1 MIIKVDIE
9 DIKKAV
15 NAFGESKIKRA
26 IQLSLNR
33 SIRSS
38 KSEISRLIRQKFN
51 IAKADLD
58 RKIHLRVASVSALSG
73 EVAVRGEPIS
83 LIYFK
88 PYAIS
93 GGIRTFAA
101 RARGQRMP
109 GLAQRKVNRG
119 RETGGIVAE
128 IIKGKRTKLAKAFF
142 IIGTGGTPLVVIR
155 RSTGKLQKVAVIT
168 EASMFKQQRDQ
179 VAEKVITQFRK
190 EFANQIKQL
199 TLKRATWL

>member
-15 NAFGESKIKRA
+15 NTFGEGKVKRA

-51 IAKADLD
+51 ITKADLD
-58 RKIHLRVASVSALSG
+58 RKIHLRVASASALSG

-83 LIYFK
+83 LMYFK
-88 PYAIS
+88 PYAVS

-101 RARGQRMP
+101 RVRGQRMP
-109 GLAQRKVNRG
+109 GLAQRKVRG
-119 RETGGIVAE
+119 RETGGVVAE

-142 IIGTGGTPLVVIR
+142 IVGTGGTPLVVIR

-168 EASMFKQQRDQ
+168 EASMFKQQRDK
-179 VAEKVITQFRK
+179 VAEKVITQFKK